1 MARLKVGQGQ
11 ASCGRALLA
20 AVPQPD
26 GALSD
31 TSAVRDEPSPGC
43 DVLDRQMQKLDLF
56 RSSALPGARW
66 PAGGSLRPGS
76 GGGHPGSSGTGV
88 CLPWPSGTRSW
99 ATPATG
105 RPPRRPADTGEAQ
118 VRSCFWVG
126 LPRRIPFRRR
136 TRCAAGPECGRIFV
150 RPTASL
156 MAAATPAG
164 AQDEQD
170 DHADRSNCRHS
181 PLGLFQ
187 RVCYLVHAA
196 GDS

>member
-136 TRCAAGPECGRIFV
+136 TPVLPGPNAGGYSSDPQQACWRRPPLLGRRTNRTIMQTD
-150 RPTASL
+150 PTA
-156 MAAATPAG
+156 
-164 AQDEQD
+164 
-170 DHADRSNCRHS
+170 RHS